1 MRQSYESLCVL
12 ERLESYRSPKNCVF
26 WRIHKRAQRAQE
38 AGICEILCFF
48 VHESLPRCATQA
60 VFQLGL
66 DTILIIFTI
75 YSLFFAGR
83 IKLSSITDIVII

>member
-1 MRQSYESLCVL
+1 MSFGEYTNEPRELRKL
-12 ERLESYRSPKNCVF
+12 VF
-26 WRIHKRAQRAQE
+26 VRYFV
-38 AGICEILCFF
+38 FF
-48 VHESLPRCATQA
+48 VHESLPHCATQA